1 MYMNVVVNERKNEFF
16 CIHKLC
22 VIIIINYYELILVVA
37 YFFFKDHLDAKL
49 MPLNLVSSSAPHGA
63 NRKELKG
70 EAIWSKIFVVNLFD
84 KIYYSIFN
92 FEHQWKVSTDLVKI
106 HPAQYIITKLTEVS
120 SSMVFHFYDNEII
133 LADMKSEEIL
143 FVK

>member
-49 MPLNLVSSSAPHGA
+49 MPLNLVSSSAPHEA
-63 NRKELKG
+63 NRMELKG
-70 EAIWSKIFVVNLFD
+70 EAI
-84 KIYYSIFN
+84 
-92 FEHQWKVSTDLVKI
+92 
-106 HPAQYIITKLTEVS
+106 
-120 SSMVFHFYDNEII
+120 
-133 LADMKSEEIL
+133 
-143 FVK
+143 